1 MDAQLHLLPLDS
13 TATDAPEARSDDRS
27 TARSG
32 ERSGDRSPVGA
43 RPGWRLDDGART
55 VGLAGIARAREAL
68 QAARRVHHDEA
79 SAA

>member
-13 TATDAPEARSDDRS
+13 PATDAPEARSDPRPVGRS
-27 TARSG
+27 
-32 ERSGDRSPVGA
+32 DHRSPADA

-68 QAARRVHHDEA
+68 QAARRGHHDEA